1 MDRSWI
7 VRYLLY
13 SYHGANEIE
22 IVHYVFLR
30 GALLVREAYDSLS

>member
-13 SYHGANEIE
+13 SYHSANEIE
-22 IVHYVFLR
+22 IVHYVFYE
-30 GALLVREAYDSLS
+30 VPFW